1 MRCDSRVPSHS
12 WLTPGV
18 STGPFPVCG
27 SARCVR
33 RKCQEIIITGATV
46 SKLHGDVGRDRRR
59 VTEKSDGMTGC
70 VIEEGYQSKCEEYR
84 RHGMHPTS

>member
-12 WLTPGV
+12 GLTPGV
-18 STGPFPVCG
+18 STEPFPVCG

-46 SKLHGDVGRDRRR
+46 SKLRGDVGRDRRR
-59 VTEKSDGMTGC
+59 VTEKSGGMTGRI
-70 VIEEGYQSKCEEYR
+70 IEEGCQGKCEEYR
-84 RHGMHPTS
+84 RHGMHTRS